1 MKKYLVIEEPIETR
15 TSDVISEA
23 YEQGLQNGYFEII
36 AEAESLEEARKIL
49 TENTIIVS
57 SVRTAGGKRYSADLY
72 YLEEQEW
79 DEDMEEWETD
89 LDSLEFAKIVETE
102 EDEENEYDI

>member
-36 AEAESLEEARKIL
+36 AETESLEEARKIL
-49 TENTIIVS
+49 AENTIIVS
-57 SVRTAGGKRYSADLY
+57 SSRTAGGKRYSANLY

-79 DEDMEEWETD
+79 DEDIEEWETN
-89 LDSLEFAKIVETE
+89 LDSLEFAKIIVKEN
-102 EDEENEYDI
+102 EENEYDI